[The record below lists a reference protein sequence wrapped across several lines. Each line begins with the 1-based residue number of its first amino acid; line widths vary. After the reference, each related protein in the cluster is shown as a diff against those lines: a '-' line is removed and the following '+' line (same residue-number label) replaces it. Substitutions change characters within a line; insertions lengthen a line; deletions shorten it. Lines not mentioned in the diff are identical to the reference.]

1 MAASNTAELPGLVG
15 VVDRLLLEAA
25 ACREDAGCREYVR
38 TCVVGTIL
46 FDALMRLAAASK
58 GRVPLEKLYE
68 AVASQ
73 TALGDVLNKHRELA
87 SEMLDKTVKYLEMH
101 GEIRNGTATRDA
113 LLKMA
118 IHIETAMVF
127 LGCWTA

>member
-1 MAASNTAELPGLVG
+1 MAASNAAELPGLVG

-25 ACREDAGCREYVR
+25 ACREDAKCREYTR

-46 FDALMRLAAASK
+46 SDALMRLAASK
-58 GRVPLEKLYE
+58 GKVPLEKLYE
-68 AVASQ
+68 TIVSQ

-87 SEMLDKTVKYLEMH
+87 SEMLDRTVRYLEMH
-101 GEIRNGTATRDA
+101 GEIRNGTANRDA

-118 IHIETAMVF
+118 VHIETAMVF